1 MAGESTGP
9 NTGDIT
15 AQIEQ
20 ARQAIQQFQESGKMM
35 LAGLEEWIKAVESE
49 SGKKPETLS
58 EEEINRMLDEVSK
71 INVDRYGNGFSKETW
86 QRLQDLAEKDSGE
99 FLKVC
104 AELLQGAQA
113 GGVEA
118 GYQHAQKEIAQ
129 LLDGKTAEEFLAEQ
143 QEVID
148 RLKADAAM
156 EEGSIVAQI
165 QDLPQQ
171 DRGEAEK
178 QLRTKNLDK
187 IEAELAEAQRK
198 YNLIA
203 NLQKGN
209 NVELVLPKA
218 SDEVVGSAKN
228 SEQESPMVYNIELPK
243 LDPLSASYNTEKQ
256 ARRSRAE
263 KFVMD
268 SKGIMSANFG
278 EEILR
283 RLNEL
288 EELEKQEV
296 EKSRDDFESS
306 TSGGSDDDV
315 RKTAEEAG
323 KSSFRTRPTRTE
335 EQAKREYREGLSK
348 WAREVT
354 PGRLDPEVAKIYAEE
369 QAKKEYDENLAKW
382 AEEESKNPNKNRF
395 GDPEL
400 PPEEKERLVGKIFG
414 ALRGRKPLKR
424 RVLKATMGLA
434 LALTL
439 FGARANT
446 IVAQGDGDVASVTS
460 VSTTLE
466 DFGAE
471 APGTGDIVKIFEDAG
486 VAGDS
491 AVELAESLGMT
502 SEDFYGGEIDYSQ
515 HDLLAEGTALYEGI
529 ADRESSFVTSSGMIM
544 DMAKYNDKA
553 RHGNH
558 FAASIVDLRDDKEAL
573 INALMENN
581 IELPYQL
588 AATTAAMP
596 ELLRA
601 CGVDESIIT
610 NENVAERAQAVM
622 DAMLA
627 DGGGD
632 LQKKLAAALNIAI
645 RNENTDIKVYQE
657 YGLERTFYVKPFE
670 AQNVDKSGDIQL
682 ATDVK
687 QRDGDW
693 QIQITVVYKDEA
705 QDKITREV
713 VDLSGLCGGQV
724 NLYAESYVVRKVI
737 TDEAGKEHEDVGVV
751 TFVTTEH
758 NDGTTEQEVIY
769 TDLNTGKPDG
779 EQPEGEKTPEEG
791 EGEDQETIKA
801 KNAANLVAGMDHGLQ
816 GEGVNNPANS
826 TANVVPELKD
836 NGDGTFTYVSNDGTT
851 ATVKDGQVVS
861 VADGAGTVEV
871 TSGNTDAVGTVTG
884 NPLEVK
890 TEEGKSAEVK
900 TEEGKPAEVKID
912 DSKPAEVKVE
922 EGKTYTQAD
931 YDSAL

>member
-1 MAGESTGP
+1 MAGESAGP

-171 DRGEAEK
+171 DRDEAEK

-187 IEAELAEAQRK
+187 IEAELGEAQRK

-203 NLQKGN
+203 NLQQGN
-209 NVELVLPKA
+209 NVGPVLPKET
-218 SDEVVGSAKN
+218 DEIVGSAKK
-228 SEQESPMVYNIELPK
+228 SEQESPMAYNIELPK
-243 LDPLSASYNTEKQ
+243 LDPLSDAYDSEKR

-263 KFVMD
+263 KLAMD
-268 SKGIMSANFG
+268 SQGIMSANFG
-278 EEILR
+278 EDILE
-283 RLNEL
+283 RLKEL
-288 EELEKQEV
+288 EELEKQEA
-296 EKSRDDFESS
+296 EKGRDDFESS
-306 TSGGSDDDV
+306 AGGGSDDDV

-323 KSSFRTRPTRTE
+323 RSSFKTRPTRTE

-369 QAKKEYDENLAKW
+369 QAKKEYDDNLAKW

-424 RVLKATMGLA
+424 RMLRATIGLA
-434 LALTL
+434 FALTV
-439 FGARANT
+439 FGANKLT
-446 IVAQGDGDVASVTS
+446 AQGDGDVASATS
-460 VSTTLE
+460 ASVTLE
-466 DFGAE
+466 NAGVE
-471 APGTGDIVKIFEDAG
+471 APGAGDVVKILEDAG

-491 AVELAESLGMT
+491 AVSLAESLGMT

-558 FAASIVDLRDDKEAL
+558 FATSIVDLRDDKEAL

-645 RNENTDIKVYQE
+645 RNENTDITVYQE
-657 YGLERTFYVKPFE
+657 YGLERTFYIKPFE

-693 QIQITVVYKDEA
+693 QIQITVVYKDDA

-713 VDLSGLCGGQV
+713 VDLSGPCGGQV
-724 NLYAESYVVRKVI
+724 DLYAESYVVRKAI
-737 TDEAGKEHEDVGVV
+737 TDEDGREHEDIGVA

-801 KNAANLVAGMDHGLQ
+801 KNAANLVAGMDHGVQ
-816 GEGVNNPANS
+816 GEGVNNFVNS
-826 TANVVPELKD
+826 TVNVVPELKD

-861 VADGAGTVEV
+861 VADGAGTVGV
-871 TSGNTDAVGTVTG
+871 TSGNADAVGTVTG
-884 NPLEVK
+884 NPLEAK
-890 TEEGKSAEVK
+890 TEG
-900 TEEGKPAEVKID
+900 GKPAEVKID
-912 DSKPAEVKVE
+912 ENKPAEVKVE